1 MRSQFFRFIV
11 KLLLTYTLTFSF
23 ASAQEISDEHF
34 IAARDA
40 LIASDSLKSLDE
52 ILPQIANDA
61 KTLFIRSNPDI
72 IDEINKTTDEVALEM
87 VSRRADLDRA
97 VIKIWA
103 DRFSIEE
110 LNKIEDFFE
119 SDVGIKLNELTSEIN
134 FQTFNEAEH
143 WQEQISAELY
153 QKVRY
158 RLIGQGLLEE

>member
-1 MRSQFFRFIV
+1 MRSQFFRFIT
-11 KLLLTYTLTFSF
+11 KLLLTFSLTFSI

-52 ILPQIANDA
+52 ILPQIADDA

-72 IDEINKTTDEVALEM
+72 IDEINEITNEVALDM
-87 VSRRADLDRA
+87 VSRRVDLDRA
-97 VIKIWA
+97 VIKIWV

-110 LNKIEDFFE
+110 LNKIEEFFE
-119 SDVGIKLNELTSEIN
+119 SDVGIKLNELTPETTALMSV
-134 FQTFNEAEH
+134 EAVH
-143 WQEQISAELY
+143 WREEISAELY